1 VTRHLLLSTALA
13 IAAIGAALLSGPH
26 RRGALVGAVSS
37 SITALASLLF
47 MQRGAR
53 ARKPMQAALAVMVV
67 MFLTRIL
74 VVALATVV
82 VARGG
87 DSVVAFIVAF
97 FVPYFIFAAIEGAY
111 LHALNRDTGTPA

>member
-1 VTRHLLLSTALA
+1 MTRHLLLSTALA
-13 IAAIGAALLSGPH
+13 LVAIGAALLSGPH

-37 SITALASLLF
+37 SVTALASLLF

-53 ARKPMQAALAVMVV
+53 AKKPLQAALAVMAV
-67 MFLTRIL
+67 MFLIRIL
-74 VVALATVV
+74 VVALATVA

-87 DSVVAFIVAF
+87 ASVVAFIVAF

-111 LHALNRDTGTPA
+111 LHSLSRDTGTPA

>member
-111 LHALNRDTGTPA
+111 LNALNRDTGTPA

>member
-111 LHALNRDTGTPA
+111 VHALSRGTGPTA